1 MSDTKLKTSNIG
13 DLAITHD
20 KLHTTMDL
28 TGKTVTVATPTA
40 DTHPATKVYVDT
52 EVANLIDSAP
62 GTLDT
67 LNELAAAINDDA
79 NFNATIA
86 TSLSEKL
93 PLAGGTMTGVLK
105 IPDGSS
111 SAPSIAFGDDTN
123 TGIYSSS
130 NDAISL
136 ATGGSARFSVNSL
149 GTYSSYNVSS
159 GNSGAFRNYGG
170 TWQAKAELT
179 GNGFTFINSVDGTA
193 ATISSTG
200 NAVFTGTA
208 TATSFIGSGAALT
221 GIDALPSQTG
231 HAGKYLTTDATTATW
246 AVLDTDSNTT
256 TKALYEMSNV
266 IAADYTI
273 ASGNNAFTAG
283 PITINTGISI
293 TVPSGST
300 WVIA

>member
-1 MSDTKLKTSNIG
+1 MSDTKIKSSNIG
-13 DLAITHD
+13 NLAVTHD

-28 TGKTVTVATPTA
+28 TAKTVTVATPSA
-40 DTHPATKVYVDT
+40 ATHPATKAYVDT

-62 GTLDT
+62 GTLNT
-67 LNELAAAINDDA
+67 LNELAAAVNDDA

-86 TSLSEKL
+86 SSIATKL
-93 PLAGGTMTGVLK
+93 PLAGGTMTGNLQIYK
-105 IPDGSS
+105 AEPIITLQRSNNALLSGLSWQGSGGAEAASIKLDGTSG
-111 SAPSIAFGDDTN
+111 ATN
-123 TGIYSSS
+123 TLIMSTYNGSTMAERLRLMTNAAGGI
-130 NDAISL
+130 AV
-136 ATGGSARFSVNSL
+136 TG
-149 GTYSSYNVSS
+149 
-159 GNSGAFRNYGG
+159 
-170 TWQAKAELT
+170 
-179 GNGFTFINSVDGTA
+179 
-193 ATISSTG
+193 TISSTG

-231 HAGKYLTTDATTATW
+231 HAGKYLTTDATTASW

>member
-79 NFNATIA
+79 NYQATVA
-86 TSLSEKL
+86 TALSTKL
-93 PLAGGTMTGVLK
+93 PLAGGTLTGVLK

-111 SAPSIAFGDDTN
+111 SAPSITFGDDTN
-123 TGIYSSS
+123 TGIYSSYDDII
-130 NDAISL
+130 NIAV
-136 ATGGSARFSVNSL
+136 GG
-149 GTYSSYNVSS
+149 YNKAAVSS
-159 GNSGAFRNYGG
+159 NGVYSYAHVYSGTTSAFRNHSG
-170 TWQAKAELT
+170 TWTANTGLT
-179 GNGFTFINSVDGTA
+179 GNGFAFTNSVDGTA

-200 NAVFTGTA
+200 NAIFTGTA

-231 HAGKYLTTDATTATW
+231 HAGKYLTTDATTASW

>member
-1 MSDTKLKTSNIG
+1 L
-13 DLAITHD
+13 
-20 KLHTTMDL
+20 
-28 TGKTVTVATPTA
+28 
-40 DTHPATKVYVDT
+40 
-52 EVANLIDSAP
+52 
-62 GTLDT
+62 
-67 LNELAAAINDDA
+67 
-79 NFNATIA
+79 
-86 TSLSEKL
+86 
-93 PLAGGTMTGVLK
+93 TGVLK

-123 TGIYSSS
+123 TGIYSYV
-130 NDAISL
+130 DDTISIT
-136 ATGGSARFSVNSL
+136 TGGYTRVSFSSSGVYSYSNVNS
-149 GTYSSYNVSS
+149 GTTSS
-159 GNSGAFRNYGG
+159 FRNYGG
-170 TWQAKAELT
+170 TWAATTGLT
-179 GNGFTFINSVDGTA
+179 GNGFAFTNSVDGTA

>member
-79 NFNATIA
+79 NYQATVA
-86 TSLSEKL
+86 TALSTKL
-93 PLAGGTMTGVLK
+93 PLAGGTLTGVLK

-123 TGIYSSS
+123 TGIYSYV
-130 NDAISL
+130 DDTISIT
-136 ATGGSARFSVNSL
+136 TGGYTRVSFSSTGVYSYSNVNS
-149 GTYSSYNVSS
+149 GT
-159 GNSGAFRNYGG
+159 NSAFRNYGG
-170 TWQAKAELT
+170 TWTANTGLT
-179 GNGFTFINSVDGTA
+179 GNGFAFTNSVDGTA

-200 NAVFTGTA
+200 NAIFTGTA

-231 HAGKYLTTDATTATW
+231 HAGKYLTTDATTASW